1 MIRLLF
7 VLAAIAVALMV
18 FTIVDLILTDSSRAR
33 GVPKSVWFLIV
44 LIPIAGPALWFAVGK
59 EPARAAQGRA
69 QMAPDDDVDFLH
81 DLRRNEEQDERIRRL
96 EQELAD
102 LDDDPPT
109 EK

>member
-18 FTIVDLILTDSSRAR
+18 FTLVDVGLTDARRAR
-33 GVPKSVWFLIV
+33 GVPKGAWFFVV
-44 LIPIAGPALWFAVGK
+44 LIPVIGPILWFALGK
-59 EPARAAQGRA
+59 EPAGAAVSGRLV
-69 QMAPDDDVDFLH
+69 APDDDPGFLH
-81 DLRRNEEQDERIRRL
+81 DLRRNEETNERIRRL